1 MVDKGKVLRNVY
13 KKKLAEY
20 VQAKEQ
26 KGQQD
31 VTSETV
37 PTTKDPIEKVVQRTP
52 YKINLEIEGKKG
64 KYPFVVNANL
74 SVVERKKLLR
84 VATAI
89 SNALKLNTASALAVR
104 FENLLKK
111 ITNEA
116 DNYGIDYVEALRQV
130 IQNFSGKVRDLV
142 RSNQNVNQA
151 KNNLNQIMEI
161 LDEKK
166 EEKMPEEEGT
176 PAVTEGV
183 KELKLKLSTK
193 QEEEEEEEE
202 APSAPAATA
211 AAEESSEEEEEEGEP
226 SAPAAASQA
235 PTIQLPQEG
244 VKNDPKTKVGKERM
258 EAIRDI
264 TEVYQELYSILKSPS
279 RKLRLRNLVNNFTKN
294 INTFRTDKIVK
305 AKFVEVSNAMKD
317 IAREERESKKSGKGM
332 SKGCGMRKG
341 RYGTYRGVIGY
352 GHTPQ
357 HIAAANKGFAT
368 APMNANSPF
377 GQKAFRAPQSNAIP
391 KYLNFAQVLPNKSG
405 NFAVLE

>member
-1 MVDKGKVLRNVY
+1 MNKILIYVLACTLGLAACGEAEQAENKAPETKVVLPHPFKSIQKLMVRPGLDFYIMNWGEGADTLSAVLVLRSDTLKQENTAY
-13 KKKLAEY
+13 
-20 VQAKEQ
+20 
-26 KGQQD
+26 
-31 VTSETV
+31 
-37 PTTKDPIEKVVQRTP
+37 
-52 YKINLEIEGKKG
+52 NLEIEGKKG

-202 APSAPAATA
+202 APSAPAAAA
-211 AAEESSEEEEEEGEP
+211 AAEESSEEEEE
-226 SAPAAASQA
+226 ARIRY
-235 PTIQLPQEG
+235 PTNKSLG
-244 VKNDPKTKVGKERM
+244 ADD
-258 EAIRDI
+258 DI
-264 TEVYQELYSILKSPS
+264 G
-279 RKLRLRNLVNNFTKN
+279 NLITSNEWNLTTGIKA
-294 INTFRTDKIVK
+294 TIV
-305 AKFVEVSNAMKD
+305 VV
-317 IAREERESKKSGKGM
+317 REEDKK
-332 SKGCGMRKG
+332 
-341 RYGTYRGVIGY
+341 
-352 GHTPQ
+352 
-357 HIAAANKGFAT
+357 
-368 APMNANSPF
+368 
-377 GQKAFRAPQSNAIP
+377 
-391 KYLNFAQVLPNKSG
+391 
-405 NFAVLE
+405 